1 MLLDTKFF
9 VVYILFKIFID
20 SLSDTFISLSL
31 SLSFLILFY
40 LSLSFIFVYLSVSF
54 TLTAVSFTLTERH
67 FSNEQPVWNDSL
79 EIPAYNQLPLS
90 FIRSLFVTRRRTVKG
105 FPNELLLLWVNKSPH
120 LTAFSG
126 KWPTEWC
133 PPCTINVADEVIL
146 RLLPMMIIITN
157 SEWKSVSQSQVQDDN
172 DGLKEVLK
180 VYIFFKEQFSL
191 NEWAK
196 VSTNYY
202 HPKSG

>member
-1 MLLDTKFF
+1 MWNNHI
-9 VVYILFKIFID
+9 VWNIHRVIVSYIYF
-20 SLSDTFISLSL
+20 SLSFFNFFIFLFLLFLFISL
-31 SLSFLILFY
+31 
-40 LSLSFIFVYLSVSF
+40 
-54 TLTAVSFTLTERH
+54 SFTLTERH
-67 FSNEQPVWNDSL
+67 LSNEQPVLNDSL
-79 EIPAYNQLPLS
+79 EIPECSQHPLS
-90 FIRSLFVTRRRTVKG
+90 FIPSLFVTRRTVKG